1 MYCLVNNIGFCI
13 TPVIHEDGG
22 KRELVKEIPRAVCFL
37 GKLVDVS
44 GENT

>member
-1 MYCLVNNIGFCI
+1 MKM
-13 TPVIHEDGG
+13 TE
-22 KRELVKEIPRAVCFL
+22 KRAKVKEIPRTVCFL